1 MYTMPY
7 SQQMSGLGFTM
18 PSWLTSIVGKVVKGT
33 TVTIPT
39 PAGNVVV
46 DLNDPNSV
54 AAAYKMLTGAKI
66 STNLG
71 PKPASPIS
79 QFNTAVESN
88 VPGGWLTVAAVAGL
102 AVFVLPKLLG
112 RRGR

>member
-7 SQQMSGLGFTM
+7 SQQMSGLGFSL
-18 PSWLTSIVGKVVKGT
+18 PSWMTSIVGKVVKGT

-39 PAGNVVV
+39 PAGNVTV

-71 PKPASPIS
+71 PKPANPVDR
-79 QFNTAVESN
+79 FNTAVESN

-102 AVFVLPKLLG
+102 AVLVLPKLMG